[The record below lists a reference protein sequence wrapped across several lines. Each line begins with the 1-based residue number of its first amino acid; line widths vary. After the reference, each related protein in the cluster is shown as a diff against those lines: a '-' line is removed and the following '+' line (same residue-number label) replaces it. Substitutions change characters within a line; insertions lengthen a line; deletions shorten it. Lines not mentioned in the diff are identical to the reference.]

1 MERFDVGAGRTQ
13 MVKESEPPLRR
24 PLLELMM
31 SARAMTVPNL
41 YELEL
46 LAMKARMESAPIE
59 VDRIGCV
66 CVRMARIVIIEHHL
80 HNHVTRRRDH
90 QWTAVAHGPT
100 CCERGERL
108 QGHEIV
114 RIGGLLSIIAV
125 VVGDD
130 EDPVL
135 RVFERYVRICGDH
148 YSSRPKMRL
157 LGVVYLILDM
167 RPGIVTAMDTA

>member
-1 MERFDVGAGRTQ
+1 
-13 MVKESEPPLRR
+13 
-24 PLLELMM
+24 
-31 SARAMTVPNL
+31 
-41 YELEL
+41 
-46 LAMKARMESAPIE
+46 MKARMESAPIE

-135 RVFERYVRICGDH
+135 RVFRAICTDLWR
-148 YSSRPKMRL
+148 SL
-157 LGVVYLILDM
+157 LFTAQNAATWCCVFDIGYEAGNRHGNGHCVILWTVPD
-167 RPGIVTAMDTA
+167 V